1 MKDKEIFKE
10 VTLINGDKITIYR
23 ATGLDFMSAMFNH
36 SKNSEKEQKDFSAF
50 LMQKICYL
58 NGKQITFKQLEDLY
72 VEDFLMISEIIALLL
87 TPMKNY
93 F

>member
-1 MKDKEIFKE
+1 MNGKEIFKE

-23 ATGLDFMSAMFNH
+23 ATGLDFMKADFNFN
-36 SKNSEKEQKDFSAF
+36 KYGELEQKESSVFF
-50 LMQKICYL
+50 IREICYL

-72 VEDFLMISEIIALLL
+72 IEDFLMISEIIALLL

>member
-1 MKDKEIFKE
+1 MKGKEIFKE
-10 VTLINGDKITIYR
+10 VTLTNGDKMTIYR
-23 ATGLDFMSAMFNH
+23 ATGGDLMLANFNYI
-36 SKNSEKEQKDFSAF
+36 KNGSEEQKDFSAF
-50 LMQKICYL
+50 LMQKICYF

-72 VEDFLMISEIIALLL
+72 IEDFLMISEIIALLL